1 MAGHPKNVVFLAAD
15 AFAVLPPIARLN
27 DEQARYYFLSG
38 YTSKL
43 AGTEIGVTE
52 PEPTFSA
59 CFGSPFLPQPP
70 AVYAKQLGEKL
81 AEHKPNVW
89 LINTGW
95 TGGPSE
101 PIGDG
106 HRMPIQATRALLHGA
121 LSGKLDDVEFRIDE
135 TFGFEVPVS
144 LPGVDSALLDPRS
157 TWADPAA
164 YDEKARELAGMFQ
177 KNFEQFAD
185 AGPEVVSAG
194 PKA

>member
-1 MAGHPKNVVFLAAD
+1 V
-15 AFAVLPPIARLN
+15 
-27 DEQARYYFLSG
+27 
-38 YTSKL
+38 KL
-43 AGTEIGVTE
+43 A
-52 PEPTFSA
+52 
-59 CFGSPFLPQPP
+59 Q
-70 AVYAKQLGEKL
+70 
-81 AEHKPNVW
+81 HKPNVW

-106 HRMPIQATRALLHGA
+106 HRMPIQATRALMHA
-121 LSGKLDDVEFRIDE
+121 VLSGRMDDVDYRTDE

-144 LPGVDSALLDPRS
+144 APGVDASLLDPRS

-164 YDEKARELAGMFQ
+164 YEKQARELATMFR
-177 KNFEQFAD
+177 KNFEKFAD